1 MASRRRARQYAL
13 QALFQADVS
22 ACSAV
27 SALAGLWDGQLDV
40 DDDALGGRAA
50 DEEEVDFASELAA
63 GVEGH
68 LDAIDAAIEA
78 SSTNWRIRRMAVV
91 DRNVLR
97 LGTFEILYRDDI
109 PHNVTI
115 NEAVE
120 MAKLFGSKES
130 GSFVNGVLDRIARDR
145 KR

>member
-22 ACSAV
+22 GTSA
-27 SALAGLWDGQLDV
+27 ALALGGLWDGQLED

-50 DEEEVDFASELAA
+50 DEAEVAFATELAR
-63 GVEGH
+63 GVDAH

-97 LGTFEILYRDDI
+97 LAAYELLHRDDI
-109 PHNVTI
+109 PANVTI

-130 GSFVNGVLDRIARDR
+130 GSFVNGVLDRIARDNR
-145 KR
+145 R